1 MQFGK
6 LAIIGP
12 GLLGGSMAL
21 ALRERGLAREF
32 ALYGRRPESL
42 AGAEAHGMREY
53 CSTDLAAV
61 CAGAEFCVLATPVG
75 AMAPLLEAALPH
87 LAPHAVITDV
97 GSVKGQLVYDLEAIC
112 LKHNAATGRNAQF
125 VGSHPMAG
133 SEQTGF
139 QAARADLFVG
149 ATCFVTP
156 TGQTQAAAHE
166 MVRLFW
172 RELGASVA
180 AVSPDEHDPIVA
192 RISHVPHL
200 MASLLVNLTTEAEME
215 HCGGGFRDTT
225 RIASGSPAMWTEILL
240 ENGAAVEST
249 LTDLM
254 RSLDKARQLI
264 AAGDSAGLHEVLE
277 RAKASRDKLPPRR
290 AE

>member
-42 AGAEAHGMREY
+42 AGAEAHGMRDY
-53 CSTDLAAV
+53 CSTDLPKVA
-61 CAGAEFCVLATPVG
+61 AGAEFCVLATPVG
-75 AMAPLLEAALPH
+75 AMAALLEAAMPH
-87 LAPHAVITDV
+87 LAAQAVITDV

-156 TGQTQAAAHE
+156 TEKTRAEARQLVQ
-166 MVRLFW
+166 LFW

-180 AVSPDEHDPIVA
+180 SVSPDQHDPIVA

-200 MASLLVNLTTEAEME
+200 MASLLVNLTTESEME
-215 HCGGGFRDTT
+215 YCGGGFRDTT
-225 RIASGSPAMWTEILL
+225 RIASGSPGMWTEILL
-240 ENGAAVEST
+240 ENGAAVEKT
-249 LTDLM
+249 LGDLI
-254 RSLDKARQLI
+254 RDLEEARRLI
-264 AAGDSAGLHEVLE
+264 ASGDAAALHQVLE
-277 RAKASRDKLPPRR
+277 RAKEARDRLPARK
-290 AE
+290 